1 MQLISPRVSV
11 LEKDNV
17 FSLVILPT
25 TDKKKLGLLFLWL
38 LAWTVCGLIVF
49 GNYFQI
55 TNREAKIFIIV
66 YLSFWAYYEYKIG
79 RTFLWKKF
87 GREKLWIK
95 KGKIQYQREVSGKG
109 KIREYDIELVN
120 DLEIIE
126 LSKSSFADTI
136 NQSFWIKGGERLQFQ
151 CQSKTVRFG
160 MQLNEEETRKV
171 FNALKNFLNKNQ

>member
-25 TDKKKLGLLFLWL
+25 ADKKKLGLLFLWL

-49 GNYFQI
+49 ANYFQI
-55 TNREAKIFIIV
+55 ANKESKIFIIV
-66 YLSFWAYYEYKIG
+66 YLSFWAYYEFKIG
-79 RTFLWKKF
+79 RAFLWKKF

-109 KIREYDIELVN
+109 KIHEYDIELVN
-120 DLEIIE
+120 DLELIE
-126 LSKSSFADTI
+126 LDKSSFADTI

-151 CQSKTVRFG
+151 CGPKTVRFG
-160 MQLNEEETRKV
+160 MQLSDEEARKV
-171 FNALKNFLNKNQ
+171 FNALKNFLNKK